1 MKAQLGRPCRGRRQE
16 DEPSG
21 PQIRQTTLA
30 AQRIGQA
37 LAQGA
42 IQCVQRLRARGKRGD
57 GRNLAYASGGWM
69 IFGCGTLHGVNQ
81 MKEPVGMNII
91 IVAKPHATPRA
102 LDLNCWRMRA
112 KLSGLALLCI
122 LCFGGAGFAAALL
135 FANPQSRALHEL
147 RALQAQI
154 GVQQQSVSQLESSS
168 QRNLNALAVQLGSLQ
183 ARALRLDALGQR
195 LAQVGKLD
203 PDEFDFASE
212 PGLGGP
218 EDTNA
223 KPLPL
228 NADLADNI
236 ASLRGQFRDEETRLN
251 VLEQLLLD
259 RRVDNELMPKGYPV
273 ANGYIGS
280 GFGSRTDPMGG
291 SIEHHLGIDF
301 DAPAGTA
308 IHAVADGVITFVGQR
323 SGYGN
328 VVEID
333 HGNGY
338 STLYGHNSRLLVR
351 VGDLVRSGQEI
362 AKAGSTGR
370 STGPHVHF
378 EVHQNGRPVNPRPF
392 LDKVGG

>member
-1 MKAQLGRPCRGRRQE
+1 
-16 DEPSG
+16 
-21 PQIRQTTLA
+21 
-30 AQRIGQA
+30 
-37 LAQGA
+37 
-42 IQCVQRLRARGKRGD
+42 
-57 GRNLAYASGGWM
+57 
-69 IFGCGTLHGVNQ
+69 
-81 MKEPVGMNII
+81 MNII

-338 STLYGHNSRLLVR
+338 MTRYAHNSKNVATVGERVR
-351 VGDLVRSGQEI
+351 AGQTI
-362 AKAGSTGR
+362 ARVGSTGR
-370 STGPHVHF
+370 ATGPHCHF
-378 EVHQNGRPVNPRPF
+378 EVWLHGRAVNPIAYVNAAT
-392 LDKVGG
+392 KKI